1 MTARLVTRLAGTVL
15 LLLVAVPAAQA
26 GGEAMQTRLEHAMH
40 VYYYGDGEEAFRL
53 LQSLAEAGCA
63 KAQVKL
69 GAMYSLKA
77 EDGGDP
83 QKVVKWYRRA
93 AENGNAEAEF
103 LYGFLYDFGEY
114 GFRPKYGLGPR
125 DYDNALKWYRRAAE
139 QGEPHAM
146 DELSRMY
153 LTGGGVDRDPVE
165 GYKWLLLAIP
175 RYPPSTKEP
184 AHGVG
189 FDNTERAEALAYRDR
204 LRQHLTT
211 LVVTLAS
218 GRAKAWEKA
227 HDYIHRMPETS
238 DKPLPLWHD
247 RIKGGCDD

>member
-1 MTARLVTRLAGTVL
+1 VRGRLVTRLAVTALV
-15 LLLVAVPAAQA
+15 LVAVVPAAQA
-26 GGEAMQTRLEHAMH
+26 GGEAMQSRLEHAMH
-40 VYYYGDGEEAFRL
+40 VYYYGDREEALKL
-53 LQSLAEAGCA
+53 LRPLAEADCA
-63 KAQVKL
+63 KAQSKL
-69 GAMYSLKA
+69 SNIYSIKA
-77 EDGGDP
+77 EEGGNP
-83 QKVVKWYRRA
+83 QRVVRWTRRA
-93 AENGNAEAEF
+93 AENGNAEAQF
-103 LYGFLYDFGEY
+103 SMGAMYVYGMD
-114 GFRPKYGLGPR
+114 GLGPR

-139 QGEPHAM
+139 QGEPIAM
-146 DELSRMY
+146 REVSWMY
-153 LTGGGVDRDPVE
+153 FQGHGVERDPVE

-189 FDNTERAEALAYRDR
+189 FDNTERAGATAYRDG

-211 LVVTLAS
+211 LVITLAK

-238 DKPLPLWHD
+238 DKPLPLWYD